1 MSMRIFYAVQA
12 TGNGHIS
19 RAATLLPYL
28 SEYGKVDIF
37 LSGNNYALKTELPVA
52 YRSKGLSLQY
62 DKLTGSVDPWTT
74 FQKVKLRKVWNDAK
88 YLPIE
93 NYDLIIND
101 FECVTALACRFK
113 KIPSIQFG
121 HQASFQSSHVPR
133 PKKKDWMGEFV
144 LSNYAKATHYLGLH
158 FKEYDDFVCPPIIK
172 PYILAADPKDEGHIT
187 VYLSH
192 VSDEI
197 QIKIFSVLKNYQF
210 QVFSS
215 SVSVPYQIHNIRFF
229 PVNQEM
235 FNHSMIH
242 SHGVIAGAGFETP
255 AEALYLGKKLMVL
268 PMKGQYEQ
276 QCNAAALESYGV
288 QILESFDSYFPVYF
302 NKWIF
307 ESNIQP
313 LELTMS
319 IEEIVERLFSLQNR
333 IIQMKSDND
342 SFRIDAAVF

>member
-1 MSMRIFYAVQA
+1 MKIFYAVQA

-28 SEYGKVDIF
+28 SAYGQVDVF

-52 YRSKGLSLQY
+52 YRSRGLSLQY
-62 DKLTGSVDPWTT
+62 DKQTGSVDLWKT
-74 FQKVKLRKVWNDAK
+74 FQKANLRKVWNEAK
-88 YLPIE
+88 CLPIE

-101 FECVTALACRFK
+101 FECITAMACRLK

-121 HQASFQSSHVPR
+121 HQASFQSSRVPR
-133 PKKKDWMGEFV
+133 PPKKDWIGEFV
-144 LSNYAKATHYLGLH
+144 LANYAKATHYLGLH
-158 FKEYDDFVCPPIIK
+158 FKQYDDFVCPPIIK
-172 PYILAADPKDEGHIT
+172 PSILAADPKDEGHIT

-197 QIKIFSVLKNYQF
+197 QVKIFSGLKNF
-210 QVFSS
+210 KFHVFSS
-215 SVSVPYQIHNIRFF
+215 AVSAPYQKDNIRFF

-242 SHGVIAGAGFETP
+242 CHGVITGAGFETP
-255 AEALYLGKKLMVL
+255 AEALYLGKKLMVF

-276 QCNAAALESYGV
+276 QCNAAALASYGV
-288 QILESFDSYFPVYF
+288 QVLENFDSYFPAFF
-302 NKWIF
+302 NKWIY
-307 ESNIQP
+307 ESNIQS

-319 IEEIVERLFSLQNR
+319 IEEIVEKLFSLQNK
-333 IIQMKSDND
+333 IIHMRPDD
-342 SFRIDAAVF
+342 AGFRIDAAAF

>member
-1 MSMRIFYAVQA
+1 MKIFYAVQA

-19 RAATLLPYL
+19 RASTLLPYL
-28 SEYGKVDIF
+28 NEYGKVDVF

-52 YRSKGLSLQY
+52 YRSRGLSLQY
-62 DKLTGSVDPWTT
+62 DKQSGSVDLWKT
-74 FQKVKLRKVWNDAK
+74 FQKANIRKVWNEAK
-88 YLPIE
+88 QLPIE

-101 FECVTALACRFK
+101 FECITAMACRLK

-144 LSNYAKATHYLGLH
+144 LANYAKATHYLGLH

-172 PYILAADPKDEGHIT
+172 PSILAADPTDEGHIT

-197 QIKIFSVLKNYQF
+197 QVRIFSGLKNF
-210 QVFSS
+210 KFHVFSS
-215 SVSVPYQIHNIRFF
+215 SVTSSYQEDNIRFF

-242 SHGVIAGAGFETP
+242 CHGVITGAGFETP

-288 QILESFDSYFPVYF
+288 QILESFDSYFPVFF

-307 ESNIQP
+307 ESNTHSLQ
-313 LELTMS
+313 LSMS
-319 IEEIVERLFSLQNR
+319 IEEIVGRLFSLQSK
-333 IIQMKSDND
+333 IIQMKSEED
-342 SFRIDAAVF
+342 SFRIDAAAF